1 MELRSLISCSLH
13 TDIRYHPTCPS
24 GPNIITELS
33 IGGEG
38 DKRGRTGDGSMS
50 RPGTKVAG
58 FKDGIRGPKL
68 QAVSRGWNRL
78 ENGFSL
84 GTSRRNAD
92 LLTSCF

>member
-1 MELRSLISCSLH
+1 
-13 TDIRYHPTCPS
+13 
-24 GPNIITELS
+24 
-33 IGGEG
+33 
-38 DKRGRTGDGSMS
+38 MS

-58 FKDGIRGPKL
+58 FKDGIRGPGL

-92 LLTSCF
+92 MLTSCF